1 VHGSLDPDV
10 AFPSFFIFIIIVFE
24 WREGGRDGQGW
35 MDEDGRIGAV

>member
-24 WREGGRDGQGW
+24 WREGGMGKDGW
-35 MDEDGRIGAV
+35 MKMGE